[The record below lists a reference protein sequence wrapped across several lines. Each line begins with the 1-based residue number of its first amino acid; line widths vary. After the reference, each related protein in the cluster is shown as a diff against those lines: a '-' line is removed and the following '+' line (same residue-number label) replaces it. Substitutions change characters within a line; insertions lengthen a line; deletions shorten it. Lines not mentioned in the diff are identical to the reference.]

1 MSTVTSPKRKC
12 SRVFKVSVHTRKR
25 AISISEDINE
35 DIDLKNTMY
44 EKRRLPIKRVS
55 LKCSVSEKIIK
66 TSKKFIISVVVILD
80 KNFRNLK
87 LWVRG

>member
-1 MSTVTSPKRKC
+1 MRLGHREYSLGFIIV
-12 SRVFKVSVHTRKR
+12 
-25 AISISEDINE
+25 
-35 DIDLKNTMY
+35 IDLKNTMY